1 MTQRKWYAKALYTV
15 FVLALVVSM
24 LGMGSVI
31 SAKPKPIADNPDLS
45 SIFDTQERT
54 FLLDE
59 NEDGFTD
66 ALNTSIVLPQNPTA
80 GESAAAVNI
89 AVRLGF
95 ETMGMDLPLAMPDTA
110 VGEMENPILI
120 GRSNRL
126 LSEIERSTGK
136 RLEPLKSGQGAIQAV
151 PWAGSTAVLVGG
163 LNDAGTLAVGEY
175 FAGRLPYVWQV
186 GEGNLTLSD
195 VKAAVAL
202 YLKDFNAEDTSISR
216 VVAEDGK
223 AGLAQVWV
231 DVTLLNKKVRSAAHQ
246 ALQELK
252 DSHAQ
257 GEAWDQLNYERI
269 GKLVI
274 SVYDGDKWVK
284 TILPNQGGLPASEA
298 PTLSSP
304 EANAYDLSS
313 LYGSWDELM
322 EKTEGLLGDTPESKP
337 FLEAVGILV
346 GEEVKDFIPDTIK
359 ATIVVGGSAAAIGAA
374 NFAGRLGLETIG
386 INLPLAQTIDQIAN
400 AEEILNPVLFG
411 ASNLLVQQLE
421 AADKVNLATLGDGQG
436 MVSVIPEAFGDYHAL
451 VVAGQD
457 DEGTAAAAD
466 YAARR
471 LPYLWEPERGY
482 TTMTDIEDAVKDFFA
497 VKSAGGQAAEAVLK
511 IDELV
516 AGLSASDI
524 IDLTVYLDL
533 PLGVHEDEAF
543 ATFLEN
549 RIEGELPGLEANVAV
564 KAMKDP
570 SNVFTYEWADEG
582 ELAEFRGIYGAVA
595 GAIGDG
601 ADVEI
606 EVRLSE
612 PPEMLDALQAEL
624 QAGAPN
630 AEVTVI
636 SAYKQGF
643 SWLNRVVRPAIEGNI
658 DNVGEVTI
666 YFQEFYE
673 DGINADNWELWKNAW
688 NNDALTWMD
697 MPTRWLHEIYP
708 IDDVWQNELGIDRDN
723 VIFEQIVKTD
733 PDIPLTGSVYVVN
746 VTFTDGSPTYVA
758 EFTPTYDERDYHV
771 GTTVKNW
778 KVHPTTGWVKVT
790 KGDATL
796 LDQRIKTDP
805 ERYWDYFQDTI
816 WPAMRDYVLAI
827 TEGSP
832 TTEKQPFFLEIK
844 HEVWMS
850 DPNYRLDVREEL
862 ISSLEALYEDIYF
875 ITLDYFTELRGSR
888 YPSRYTAPGQI
899 LPWIHDGEL
908 GSAPSATVTLNALNS
923 KVPRIVLQVEDGP
936 TFDVVLTGAS
946 VERPQAM
953 QAIVNDGANELAG
966 LKLNVVAATEEAQT
980 KAVDMLAAL
989 SEVHAAGAITEHLSW
1004 PKLGELTV
1012 EVAGPLAPQSVALP
1026 KVTTVPSGKVI
1037 GPTTGITLPTEGSIV
1052 QWEHPIG
1059 YEESN
1064 AILAELDERPEIN
1077 VWLGGKSYQ
1086 GRNVFV
1092 ADVMLP
1098 VETELWSQAKAS
1110 TWKPTFYLV
1119 MRQHANE
1126 VSSTNEGLRLIEML
1140 SNDPDGP
1147 DFLDYLKRVN
1157 IVLVPYWNADGAT
1170 IAYELQLEQPYWMHH
1185 AGRYNAGGTDVPNH
1199 AFNPDTPWTEALVVT
1214 KGWQTWLP
1222 DEYLNHHGYPSHEWV
1237 QQFGGYTPPAYLAYW
1252 ISRGHYFSNRT
1263 IRGPSPDRIPVPEGA
1278 AVADAVKAGIYA
1290 QLATQP
1296 DLMAFNQV
1304 VYAQYDKYGAD
1315 WWPNIFRT
1323 EFMGPEDN
1331 KLMMY
1336 TRTSGVNPFSNS
1348 YTSGYPWITLGTTG
1362 TEIMD
1367 ETPHGYFMD
1376 QCARAHFYVD
1386 IAILNVY
1393 STADHNLG
1401 RSVTEVDGV
1410 LYLTTSR
1417 TRPVTPTP

>member
-1 MTQRKWYAKALYTV
+1 MKRKIVSVLFAL
-15 FVLALVVSM
+15 VLVLVLVVS
-24 LGMGSVI
+24 SVGAI
-31 SAKPKPIADNPDLS
+31 FAAKDNPSSSMMDVGLC
-45 SIFDTQERT
+45 SIFDTEERS

-59 NEDGFTD
+59 NDDGFTD

-120 GRSNRL
+120 GRGNRL
-126 LSEIERSTGK
+126 LWEVERSTGK

-151 PWAGSTAVLVGG
+151 PWAGTTAILVGG
-163 LNDAGTLAVGEY
+163 LKDAGTLAVGEY

-195 VKAAVAL
+195 VKAAVAE
-202 YLKDFNAEDTSISR
+202 YLDFNAEATSISR
-216 VVAEDGK
+216 VVCEDGK

-231 DVTLLNKKVRSAAHQ
+231 DVTVSNKQDRKAAHQ
-246 ALQELK
+246 ALQQLK
-252 DSHAQ
+252 ASHAQ
-257 GEAWDQLNYERI
+257 GEAWDELNYERI
-269 GKLVI
+269 GNLVI
-274 SVYDGDKWVK
+274 SVYYGDKWVK
-284 TILPNQGGLPASEA
+284 SILPNQGGLPASEA

-304 EANAYDLSS
+304 EPNAYDLSS

-337 FLEAVGILV
+337 FLEAAGVLV
-346 GEEVKDFIPDTIK
+346 GEKVKDFIPDTIK
-359 ATIVVGGSAAAIGAA
+359 ATIVVGGSGAAIEAA

-386 INLPLAQTIDQIAN
+386 INLPLAQTIDQIAD

-421 AADKVNLATLGDGQG
+421 AADKVNLDALGDSQG
-436 MVSVIPEAFGDYHAL
+436 MVSVIPEAFGDYYAL

-497 VKSAGGQAAEAVLK
+497 VKSAGGQAAEAVLQ

-533 PLGVHEDEAF
+533 PFGVHEDEAF
-543 ATFLEN
+543 ATFLKN
-549 RIEGELPGLEANVAV
+549 RIEGKLPGLVANVAV

-595 GAIGDG
+595 TAVGDG
-601 ADVEI
+601 TDVEI

-612 PPEMLDALQAEL
+612 PPEVLDALQAEL

-630 AEVTVI
+630 AKVTVI

-658 DNVGEVTI
+658 DNVGEVNI
-666 YFQEFYE
+666 YFQELYE
-673 DGINADNWELWKNAW
+673 DGINASNWTFWRNAW
-688 NNDALTWMD
+688 NDPTITWME

-708 IDDVWQNELGIDRDN
+708 IDDVWQNEMGLNRDK
-723 VIFEQIVKTD
+723 VTLEAILKDD
-733 PDIPLTGSVYVVN
+733 PNIPLTGPVYLVN
-746 VTFTDGSPTYVA
+746 VTFTDGSPPYEA
-758 EFTPTYDERDYHV
+758 EFTPTYAERDYHM

-790 KGDATL
+790 KDDATL

-827 TEGSP
+827 TGGAPIE
-832 TTEKQPFFLEIK
+832 ENQPFFREIR

-850 DPNYRLDVREEL
+850 DSNYRLGVREEA
-862 ISSLEALYEDIYF
+862 ISSLESLYEDIYF
-875 ITLDYFTELRGSR
+875 ITLDYFTELRGR
-888 YPSRYTAPGQI
+888 TYPNRNTAPGMI
-899 LPWIHDGEL
+899 APWIYDGEP
-908 GSAPSATVTLNALNS
+908 GSSPRATVTLDALNS

-946 VERPQAM
+946 VQRPQAM
-953 QAIVNDGANELAG
+953 QAIVNDGAEELAG
-966 LKLNVVAATEEAQT
+966 LKLDVVADTAEAQT

-989 SEVHAAGAITEHLSW
+989 SEVHAAGALTEHLSW

-1012 EVAGPLAPQSVALP
+1012 EVAGPLAPQSVVLS

-1037 GPTTGITLPTEGSIV
+1037 GPTTGITLPTVGSIV
-1052 QWEHPIG
+1052 TWEDPIG
-1059 YEESN
+1059 YEECN
-1064 AILAELDERPEIN
+1064 AILAELDKTPEIN

-1110 TWKPTFYLV
+1110 TWKPTYYLV
-1119 MRQHANE
+1119 NRQHANE
-1126 VSSTNEGLRLIEML
+1126 VASTNADLRLIEMMTE
-1140 SNDPDGP
+1140 DGA
-1147 DFLDYLKRVN
+1147 FREYLKRQNVT
-1157 IVLVPYWNADGAT
+1157 LVPYWNADGAT
-1170 IAYELQLEQPYWMHH
+1170 FCYELELEQPYWMHH
-1185 AGRYNAGGTDVPNH
+1185 AGRYNAAGTDLPGH
-1199 AFNPDTPWTEALVVT
+1199 LFSPDTPWTAALVVT
-1214 KGWQTWLP
+1214 KVWQTWLP
-1222 DEYLNHHGYPSHEWV
+1222 DQYFNHHGYPSHEWV
-1237 QQFGGYTPPAYLAYW
+1237 QQFGGYTPPAYTSYW
-1252 ISRGHYFSNRT
+1252 ISRGHYYSVRT
-1263 IRGPSPDRIPVPEGA
+1263 IAGPTGAIPEGA
-1278 AVADAVKAGIYA
+1278 AVADALIAEVYA
-1290 QLATQP
+1290 QLSTQS
-1296 DLMAFNQV
+1296 DLMAFNQD
-1304 VYAQYDKYGAD
+1304 VYAQHYKYANK
-1315 WWPNIFRT
+1315 WWPDVFRV
-1323 EFMGPEDN
+1323 EFMGPPSER
-1331 KLMMY
+1331 LLVY
-1336 TRTSGVNPFSNS
+1336 TRTSKVNPFSND
-1348 YTSGYPWITLGTTG
+1348 YASGYPWITMKTIGS
-1362 TEIMD
+1362 EVMD
-1367 ETPHGYFMD
+1367 EIPHGDFMD
-1376 QCARAHFYVD
+1376 QCARAHLYPD
-1386 IAILNVY
+1386 IGILNVY
-1393 STADHNLG
+1393 NTADHNLG
-1401 RSVTEVDGV
+1401 HSETEVDGV
-1410 LYLTTSR
+1410 LYLTTFR
-1417 TRPVTPTP
+1417 TRPVTPAP